1 MKISALGETG
11 DTRRAQLTR
20 QQVVAAAVE
29 LADRDGIE
37 SISMRR
43 LAQELGVEAMSLY
56 THVRNKNDLLD
67 GMADAVISEIPLS
80 AGGAGWKT
88 SLRQMA
94 LAARK
99 VMLRH
104 AWAPGTLETRTA
116 PGPAAL
122 GYVNAVLGIL
132 REGGFTIA
140 QAHHA
145 LHILG
150 SRVVGFT
157 QALFDDSGDGDL
169 DPETAA
175 KLQSQLGSTHPYV
188 VEMALAV
195 THSGTIGPCDDDA
208 EFAFALDFILDG
220 LDRLRSGDIASG
232 LPQGGHHNG

>member
-1 MKISALGETG
+1 MKISALGQTG
-11 DTRRAQLTR
+11 ATSRTQLTR
-20 QQVVAAAVE
+20 QRVVAAAIE
-29 LADRDGIE
+29 LADIDGTE

-56 THVRNKNDLLD
+56 THVRNKDDLLD
-67 GMADAVISEIPLS
+67 GMADAVISQIPPS
-80 AGGAGWKT
+80 AGEAGWKT

-94 LAARK
+94 LAARE

-104 AWAPGTLETRTA
+104 PWAPRIIETRAA

-122 GYVNAVLGIL
+122 GYINAVLGTL

-140 QAHHA
+140 QTHQA

-150 SRVVGFT
+150 SRALGFT

-175 KLQSQLGSTHPYV
+175 QLQAQLGATHPYV

-195 THSGTIGPCDDDA
+195 THGGALGACDDAA
-208 EFAFALDFILDG
+208 EFAYALDFILDG
-220 LDRLRSGDIASG
+220 LDQLHSS
-232 LPQGGHHNG
+232 

>member
-20 QQVVAAAVE
+20 QQVIAAAIE
-29 LADRDGIE
+29 IADRDGIE

-56 THVRNKNDLLD
+56 THVRNKDDLLD
-67 GMADAVISEIPLS
+67 GMADAVISQIPPS
-80 AGGAGWKT
+80 AGEAGWKT

-94 LAARK
+94 LAARE

-104 AWAPGTLETRTA
+104 PWAPRIIETRAA

-122 GYVNAVLGIL
+122 GYINAVLGTL

-140 QAHHA
+140 QTHQA

-150 SRVVGFT
+150 SRALGFT

-175 KLQSQLGSTHPYV
+175 QLQDQLGATHPYV

-195 THSGTIGPCDDDA
+195 THGGALGACDDAA

-220 LDRLRSGDIASG
+220 LDRLQSS
-232 LPQGGHHNG
+232 